1 MTRTRDQALETSS
14 LEFSMEIAR
23 ANKLCRSEEDEC
35 TDAESLEDSD
45 YECSSSEEEED
56 SYDSSFI
63 DDTEVDEE
71 ETTKAIK
78 QVALWGRTPRMQSF

>member
-14 LEFSMEIAR
+14 LELSMEIAR
-23 ANKLCRSEEDEC
+23 ANKLCRREEDEC
-35 TDAESLEDSD
+35 TDAESLENSD
-45 YECSSSEEEED
+45 YDCSSSEEED

-71 ETTKAIK
+71 ETTKAMK
-78 QVALWGRTPRMQSF
+78 QMALLSRKPRVRRT